1 MNDDRQDPNREWYI
15 ARGGKEFGPVA
26 IEVLR
31 RGLDTGTIVPSDFV
45 WTPGRPEWIPITDI
59 VSPNAAVAK
68 SSAVR
73 RADGIRKRRVTANR
87 IPTVKQDPNREWY
100 IARGGKEFGPVAI
113 EVLRRGLATGTIVPS
128 DFVWTPGL
136 LEWVPIA
143 DVVSPNPAG
152 AKFSGIR
159 KADVIRKRRAI
170 ANRILTVLKAT
181 LNHSWN
187 AGRAASGDAWRR
199 INPFNIIETACIRC
213 LSAARRALA
222 FLPGRGEGEVLRN
235 EDRGAA
241 FRRIETEQD
250 TRRAIRK
257 LNVMGFA
264 LAALLICGVGGWGA
278 TSQLAGAV
286 IAPGTIVVESNIK
299 KVQHPTGGV
308 VGEIFVKEGGT
319 VEEGQVVLRLDDT
332 VTRATLGVVRSQ
344 LDDLMAREARLLAE
358 RDESEL
364 IAFPTPLINRADETS
379 VTMAIAGEEKLF
391 ESRKSARTGQR
402 AQLREQIAQMNEEI
416 RGLSAQQAAKGTETD
431 LISKELVGV
440 TELYKKNLVS
450 ISRYT
455 QLQRDETRLQGERGQ
470 LIADIA
476 RARGKISET
485 ELQIIQLDQDFRT
498 EVLKD
503 LRDAQGK
510 IAELKERLTAAEDQL
525 KRVEMRAPQSGVV
538 HQLSVHTVGGVI
550 GNGETIMQIVPRAD
564 ELVVEAKV
572 APHDIDQ
579 VAPGA
584 NVTVRI
590 MAGNQR
596 TTPDV
601 TGVLTRVSADLTRE
615 QQTASQPAQ
624 AYYTVR
630 IGLPADQVARL
641 KDIRL
646 VPGMPAEAF
655 IQTYERTPLQYL
667 LKPFGEQIGRA
678 FRER

>member
-1 MNDDRQDPNREWYI
+1 M
-15 ARGGKEFGPVA
+15 
-26 IEVLR
+26 
-31 RGLDTGTIVPSDFV
+31 
-45 WTPGRPEWIPITDI
+45 
-59 VSPNAAVAK
+59 
-68 SSAVR
+68 
-73 RADGIRKRRVTANR
+73 
-87 IPTVKQDPNREWY
+87 
-100 IARGGKEFGPVAI
+100 
-113 EVLRRGLATGTIVPS
+113 
-128 DFVWTPGL
+128 
-136 LEWVPIA
+136 
-143 DVVSPNPAG
+143 
-152 AKFSGIR
+152 
-159 KADVIRKRRAI
+159 
-170 ANRILTVLKAT
+170 
-181 LNHSWN
+181 
-187 AGRAASGDAWRR
+187 
-199 INPFNIIETACIRC
+199 
-213 LSAARRALA
+213 
-222 FLPGRGEGEVLRN
+222 
-235 EDRGAA
+235 
-241 FRRIETEQD
+241 
-250 TRRAIRK
+250 
-257 LNVMGFA
+257 
-264 LAALLICGVGGWGA
+264 
-278 TSQLAGAV
+278 
-286 IAPGTIVVESNIK
+286 
-299 KVQHPTGGV
+299 QHPTGGV
-308 VGEIFVKEGGT
+308 VGEIFVKEGGA

-344 LDDLMAREARLLAE
+344 LDELTAREARLLAE

-364 IAFPTPLINRADETS
+364 IAFPTQLANRRDETS
-379 VTMAIAGEEKLF
+379 VTMALAGEEKLF
-391 ESRKSARTGQR
+391 EARKLARTGQR
-402 AQLREQIAQMNEEI
+402 AQLRERIAQMNEEI

-431 LISKELVGV
+431 LIGKELVGV

-470 LIADIA
+470 LVADSA

-503 LRDAQGK
+503 LRDTQGK

-525 KRVEMRAPQSGVV
+525 KRVELRAPQSGVV

-579 VAPGA
+579 IAPGA

-615 QQTASQPAQ
+615 QQNGSQPAQ

-655 IQTYERTPLQYL
+655 IHTYERTPLQYM
-667 LKPFGEQIGRA
+667 LKPLGEQIARA